1 MKLFNI
7 LAILITL
14 SAGFSCI
21 NHRFIRLTATIG
33 VMAITLLVFLLSVR
47 HGCISD

>member
-1 MKLFNI
+1 
-7 LAILITL
+7 
-14 SAGFSCI
+14 
-21 NHRFIRLTATIG
+21 LTATIG